1 MPKKI
6 RKRNN
11 VSDNGSHEYALSLDA
26 LNVAIIK
33 EMMNN
38 ADIRSATLARKY
50 RSPLSTVQRRR
61 TRLERTLLKKKYHM
75 DIARLGWRQADLLIS
90 VAKGNCEGLARKLL
104 DTYENNIIAT
114 SLRIGDPDIN
124 VMAEAY
130 YQSTEELHNLVEGI
144 KGLDGIKSV
153 EWSEVVKIVAS
164 DNARMID
171 RVFGD
176 KARPA

>member
-38 ADIRSATLARKY
+38 ADIRSATLAQKY

-61 TRLERTLLKKKYHM
+61 TRLERTLLKKN
-75 DIARLGWRQADLLIS
+75 ITWTLPVLAGGRLT
-90 VAKGNCEGLARKLL
+90 C
-104 DTYENNIIAT
+104 
-114 SLRIGDPDIN
+114 
-124 VMAEAY
+124 
-130 YQSTEELHNLVEGI
+130 
-144 KGLDGIKSV
+144 
-153 EWSEVVKIVAS
+153 
-164 DNARMID
+164 
-171 RVFGD
+171 
-176 KARPA
+176 